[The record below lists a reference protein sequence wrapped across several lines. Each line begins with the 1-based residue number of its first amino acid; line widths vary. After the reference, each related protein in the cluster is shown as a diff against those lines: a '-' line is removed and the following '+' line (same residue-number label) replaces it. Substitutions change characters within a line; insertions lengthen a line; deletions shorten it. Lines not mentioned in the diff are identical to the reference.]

1 MSFNVCLNAD
11 TCIDQAYFALLCNCV
26 LNLLNQKPS
35 QWREDMIDKV
45 LYTIKLVYGGKR
57 DFLKYQEMLVQ
68 MPRLA
73 MVFEVNLNINK
84 YLNI

>member
-1 MSFNVCLNAD
+1 
-11 TCIDQAYFALLCNCV
+11 
-26 LNLLNQKPS
+26 
-35 QWREDMIDKV
+35 MIDKV